1 MARGRG
7 GGGGGGGGVG
17 GPGGVGGFSLQQVT
31 ISEQFELESSDWAH
45 FLRLFELELKISQR
59 L

>member
-7 GGGGGGGGVG
+7 SGGSNDGS
-17 GPGGVGGFSLQQVT
+17 FSLQQVA

-45 FLRLFELELKISQR
+45 FLRLFELKISQR
-59 L
+59 R